1 MKRIICFICCVTLI
15 SSCSDPKPGEEPLS
29 LTDSTKISED
39 FTAIENV
46 EKGVNMMKGFW
57 YNPDFFEKIKASQK
71 VKDNLKGTYQYFY
84 LNEEGLIQRNEGF
97 TSQDYIPVT
106 FSVNNNR
113 FLIHND
119 SKVICTVT
127 FKNDSTVFL
136 KTIGLDKD
144 TLNITLKKLKGDAS
158 KKTELDQYEYLLAIN
173 TVAGKYEN
181 DKGEKIEFM
190 PDGTF
195 TGFDLNTEYFV
206 EGLGYEGMDGDYE
219 FDAISIK
226 NDETLMSYK
235 WTLANNI
242 LTLTE
247 IETAENGTDFKL
259 SSKSLVFKKK

>member
-1 MKRIICFICCVTLI
+1 MKKIVFLI
-15 SSCSDPKPGEEPLS
+15 ACLFVLNSCSDQKQEEETAS
-29 LTDSTKISED
+29 VSDSVFVTTDRIVIEST
-39 FTAIENV
+39 
-46 EKGVNMMKGFW
+46 EKGVSLMKGFW
-57 YNPDFFEKIKASQK
+57 YNPSFFERIKTTQK

-97 TSQDYIPVT
+97 TSQDNIPVT
-106 FSVNNNR
+106 FSLQNNILSIIDNG
-113 FLIHND
+113 
-119 SKVICTVT
+119 KTICWLSI
-127 FKNDSTVFL
+127 KSDSTALL

-144 TLNITLKKLKGDAS
+144 TLNITLKKLKGEVS
-158 KKTELDQYEYLLAIN
+158 KRSELDQYEYLLGIN
-173 TVAGKYEN
+173 TIVGKYIGE
-181 DKGEKIEFM
+181 KGEQIEFKA
-190 PDGTF
+190 DGSF

-247 IETAENGTDFKL
+247 IETSENGIDFKL
-259 SSKSLVFKKK
+259 SSKPLIFKKK